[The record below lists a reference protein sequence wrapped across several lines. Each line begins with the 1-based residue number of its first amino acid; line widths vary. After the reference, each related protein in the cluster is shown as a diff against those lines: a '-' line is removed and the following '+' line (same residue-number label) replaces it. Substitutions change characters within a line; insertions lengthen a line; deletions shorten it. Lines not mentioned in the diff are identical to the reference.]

1 MAPRNILPLELYTQ
15 GDYFFE
21 VIIGGNNKM
30 KRKLVDELKEFI
42 DEKVCI
48 KGWVYKIRRLKL
60 ITFIIIRDRSGL
72 VQCVVNN
79 NGFNLS
85 EISIES
91 VVSIIGN
98 VKESKNKLNS
108 FEVQVESIEIISKV
122 EDELPIEINKESLEV
137 NLDTMLNNRILSLR
151 HPKINAIF
159 KVQNLIVN
167 SFREFL
173 NKEGFTEI
181 HTPKI
186 VKEGAEGG
194 TEVFEVKYFEN
205 KAYLAQSP
213 QFYKQMMVGSGFE
226 RVFEIGHA
234 YRAEEHNTNRHL
246 NEYISMDL
254 EMGFIE
260 NEFDIIELEEKLLRF
275 ILKSLKNN
283 GKKYLDL
290 LQVELPVI
298 NEEIPK
304 IKFKEAI
311 NILRENYNKQDLEGD
326 LDPESEKLLC
336 KYAKENFNSDFVFLT
351 NYPRKK
357 RPMYTMPYGEEET
370 HSFDLLFKGIEIT
383 TGGQRIHDYE
393 MLVENMKYKGLNP
406 NNYESYLELFK
417 YGMPKHGGLAI
428 GLERITAKIL
438 GLENVREATLI
449 TRDRKRLIP

>member
-1 MAPRNILPLELYTQ
+1 
-15 GDYFFE
+15 
-21 VIIGGNNKM
+21 M
-30 KRKLVDELKEFI
+30 KRKLVSELREFI

-48 KGWVYKIRRLKL
+48 KGWIYKIRKLKF
-60 ITFIIIRDRSGL
+60 ITFVIIRDRSGL
-72 VQCVVNN
+72 VQCIVNN
-79 NGFNLS
+79 NEFDLS

-98 VKESKNKLNS
+98 VKESSNS
-108 FEVQVESIEIISKV
+108 LSTFEVQVESIEVISKV
-122 EDELPIEINKESLEV
+122 EGELPIEINKENLEV
-137 NLDTMLNNRILSLR
+137 NLDTMINNRALSLR

-167 SFREFL
+167 AFREFL
-173 NKEGFTEI
+173 NNEGFTEI

-213 QFYKQMMVGSGFE
+213 QFYKQMMVGAGFE

-254 EMGFIE
+254 EVGFIADE
-260 NEFDIIELEEKLLRF
+260 KDIMEIEERLLMSILE
-275 ILKSLKNN
+275 SLNTK
-283 GKKYLDL
+283 GKEYLDL
-290 LQVELPVI
+290 LQVQLPVI
-298 NEEIPK
+298 NGEIPK
-304 IKFKEAI
+304 LEFKEAL
-311 NILRENYNKQDLEGD
+311 NILKKYYNKEDLDGD
-326 LDPESEKLLC
+326 LDPEAEKLLC
-336 KYAKENFNSDFVFLT
+336 EYSKEKLNSDFIFLT

-357 RPMYTMPYGEEET
+357 RPMYTMPNGEDET
-370 HSFDLLFKGIEIT
+370 HSFDLLFRGIEIT
-383 TGGQRIHDYE
+383 TGGQRIHDYN
-393 MLVENMKYKGLNP
+393 MLVDNMKYKGLNP
-406 NNYESYLELFK
+406 KSYESYLALFK

-449 TRDRKRLIP
+449 TRDRKRLTP

>member
-1 MAPRNILPLELYTQ
+1 
-15 GDYFFE
+15 
-21 VIIGGNNKM
+21 M
-30 KRKLVDELKEFI
+30 KRKLVSELREFI

-48 KGWVYKIRRLKL
+48 KGWIYKIRKLKF
-60 ITFIIIRDRSGL
+60 ITFVIIRDRSGL
-72 VQCVVNN
+72 VQCIVNN
-79 NGFNLS
+79 NEFDLS

-98 VKESKNKLNS
+98 VKESSNALS
-108 FEVQVESIEIISKV
+108 TFEVQVESIEVISKV
-122 EDELPIEINKESLEV
+122 EGELPIEINKENLEV
-137 NLDTMLNNRILSLR
+137 NLDTMINNRALSLR

-167 SFREFL
+167 AFREFL
-173 NKEGFTEI
+173 NNEGFTEI

-213 QFYKQMMVGSGFE
+213 QFYKQMMVGAGFE

-254 EMGFIE
+254 EIGFIE
-260 NEFDIIELEEKLLRF
+260 DEKDIMEIEERLLISILE
-275 ILKSLKNN
+275 SLNRK
-283 GKKYLDL
+283 GKEYLDL

-298 NEEIPK
+298 NGEIPK
-304 IKFKEAI
+304 IEFKEAL
-311 NILRENYNKQDLEGD
+311 NILKKYYNKEDLDGD
-326 LDPESEKLLC
+326 LDPEAEKLLC
-336 KYAKENFNSDFVFLT
+336 EYSKEKLNSDFIFLT

-357 RPMYTMPYGEEET
+357 RPMYTMPNGEDET
-370 HSFDLLFKGIEIT
+370 HSFDLLFRGIEIT
-383 TGGQRIHDYE
+383 TGGQRIHDYN
-393 MLVENMKYKGLNP
+393 MLVDNMKYKGLNP
-406 NNYESYLELFK
+406 KSYESYLALFK